1 MEGLSRACQLLLL
14 LFFWVGEG
22 GGGRITLTAL
32 TGVNNFVTL
41 YADMRIYLYVVI
53 CRK

>member
-1 MEGLSRACQLLLL
+1 MEGLSRACQLLL
-14 LFFWVGEG
+14 FFFGVGEG
-22 GGGRITLTAL
+22 GRITL